1 MNIRNRRNRKPGR
14 SEERIRFYSRAHLTT
29 LDGKPLAP
37 LACCTNISLGGLRVT
52 AAQGIPPGTPV
63 QIELQ
68 LPSGALFKI
77 RGRIAWLMTTLH
89 PRLLGT
95 PTGRDDDAC
104 FGIAFDDPST
114 QTMLPVARLF
124 AARDAERRRAR
135 RIRRLHNLPIHA

>member
-1 MNIRNRRNRKPGR
+1 MDIRNRRNRKPGR
-14 SEERIRFYSRAHLTT
+14 SEERIRLYSRAHLTT

-52 AAQGIPPGTPV
+52 AAQGIPPGTQV

-68 LPSGALFKI
+68 LPSGGLFKTH
-77 RGRIAWLMTTLH
+77 GRIAWLMTTLH

-114 QTMLPVARLF
+114 QTLLPVARLF
-124 AARDAERRRAR
+124 DARDAERRRAR

>member
-1 MNIRNRRNRKPGR
+1 MNIRNRRNRKPARG
-14 SEERIRFYSRAHLTT
+14 EERIRLYARAQLAT

-52 AAQGIPPGTPV
+52 AAQGIPPGTLV

-68 LPSGALFKI
+68 LPSGVLLKT

-89 PRLLGT
+89 PRLLST
-95 PTGRDDDAC
+95 PTGREDDAC
-104 FGIAFDDPST
+104 FGIAFDDPSS
-114 QTMLPVARLF
+114 QILLPVARLF

-135 RIRRLHNLPIHA
+135 RIRLLNNLPIHA